1 MKIVNQDY
9 VEYLQTLFQ
18 SLEPIYRFTFSNN
31 PDCDGIPYVEEDI
44 STFGTHE
51 QGRVR
56 FSSKTDFENYDDGV
70 ITFVM
75 DYWYMDWDGEP
86 SVITAIHIK
95 GHFGDINIDLDN
107 CFLPNQ
113 EKFKVFMNHALDYI
127 ANELYWSEERQKE
140 IRILK
145 AVL

>member
-1 MKIVNQDY
+1 MNQFTD
-9 VEYLQTLFQ
+9 LF
-18 SLEPIYRFTFSNN
+18 FSNN

-44 STFGTHE
+44 STFGTHK
-51 QGRVR
+51 QGRVW
-56 FSSKTDFENYDDGV
+56 FSSKADFEKDNGV
-70 ITFVM
+70 ITFIM

-95 GHFGDINIDLDN
+95 GHFGDINIDLEN
-107 CFLPNQ
+107 CYLPNQ
-113 EKFKVFMNHALDYI
+113 EKFKFFMEHALDYI

-145 AVL
+145 ALL